1 MTEPQQG
8 ASTSSSGIFVDTI
21 TTITYAAYLSVV
33 AREFRKRIVL
43 VDRVKNGIEY
53 KNVFDGREA
62 VDKLVHIINDP
73 KRRDI
78 ALRLGRALGA
88 QRFFHD
94 VNYDNR
100 LIDTDTEIYQF
111 YDDNEYYTSH
121 SDTSSAILSAGT
133 MTTASSNMSD
143 LSSVTM
149 LRDADAIAA
158 AVVAGTTTSQH
169 YNNNNED
176 HIPNHHEEEDDV
188 DSQVAGVGDTTAN
201 GGIPLPNGIFTDLTH
216 CYVPTCVGRKPCYS
230 FACPKREVY
239 LYFLHIKREEN
250 HIDARLA
257 RSTTHAYL
265 RQQEQPLWSN
275 VVSQHISNNVSQS
288 ERKRQETIFELAY
301 TEDGFVKDL
310 EYVNQMWI
318 QPLRKKDI
326 IPLERRETFID
337 KVFCNIMTI
346 HELNYRFLS
355 ALRARQKENP
365 IVAQIGDVVLDF
377 VVQLEPFL
385 LYGARQHEAK
395 YMVDTERSI
404 NPKFAAFAEQTERHP
419 SSYRLELDG
428 YLSKPT
434 ARLGRYT
441 LILDAILKHTP
452 DDDHHPDRTNIPKAT
467 DIIKQFLTRVNE
479 ENGKAKNRFDLERID
494 QKLLFRHD
502 KMDLRLLDENRK
514 FIKQVK
520 LRKTA
525 NPDAPEYHLL
535 LFDHYLVITKA
546 KLIRQHE
553 RYVVKRK
560 PIPLELLEVTLQ
572 SGMATRPSV
581 DLNRSNTSN
590 TVTTLNDPLAPS
602 RFGYPITFQHL
613 GRRGSG
619 PITLFATALPIL
631 KPWMEQ
637 IQIQQALK
645 SQRTPIFEL
654 VPAIQERRFLYDT
667 KVNHLVTFNNG
678 KQYVMATDV
687 GVFVGHTGP
696 SSRPHKVLSI
706 DKAIQVEVLEDAQ
719 LLLVLADKTLW
730 EYSLEVLNNQPDK
743 QPAGRRIQG
752 HVPHFHVGTSL
763 NRKLVCVPRV
773 STLNSTI
780 TLFEPARPQELVK
793 SKNFLG
799 KLVRMPASD
808 IHLRRFKECYVPSE
822 AWAVELSASLML
834 ITCPRGIVMVDL
846 VTRQPQQMLNPADRS
861 LTFVTERENDESR
874 KILRSSSVKHI
885 AVFKTPRNDHLVCY
899 DEYAFYI
906 DSKGNRTYRNF
917 RIEFE
922 GSPEAYAF
930 SYPYVIAF
938 DPNFIE
944 VRHVITGELEQIIRG
959 RDIQCINNGHKTEKP
974 YIFGVMTDRKD
985 ATFQYIFQL
994 QPVFED
1000 PLLSTTSLL

>member
-1 MTEPQQG
+1 MINEP
-8 ASTSSSGIFVDTI
+8 
-21 TTITYAAYLSVV
+21 
-33 AREFRKRIVL
+33 
-43 VDRVKNGIEY
+43 KNR
-53 KNVFDGREA
+53 NT
-62 VDKLVHIINDP
+62 
-73 KRRDI
+73 

-94 VNYDNR
+94 VNYENR

-111 YDDNEYYTSH
+111 YDDNEYYSSH

-133 MTTASSNMSD
+133 MTTASSNISD

-158 AVVAGTTTSQH
+158 AVVAGTTT
-169 YNNNNED
+169 NVNFVRD
-176 HIPNHHEEEDDV
+176 DDDDIPRVEDDDDEHEHAV
-188 DSQVAGVGDTTAN
+188 TTAT
-201 GGIPLPNGIFTDLTH
+201 GIPLPNGIFTDLTH
-216 CYVPTCVGRKPCYS
+216 CYVPTCIGRKPCYS
-230 FACPKREVY
+230 FACPKREK
-239 LYFLHIKREEN
+239 LRRRQRPDS
-250 HIDARLA
+250 IDQRLA

-265 RQQEQPLWSN
+265 RQQEQQLWSN
-275 VVSQHISNNVSQS
+275 VVPQHISMAVTQS
-288 ERKRQETIFELAY
+288 ERKRQETIFELVY
-301 TEDGFVKDL
+301 TEDDFVKDL

-318 QPLRKKDI
+318 QPLRKKNI
-326 IPLERRETFID
+326 IPVERKEEFIE
-337 KVFCNIMTI
+337 KVFCNIMAI
-346 HELNYRFLS
+346 HEVNLRFLS
-355 ALRARQKENP
+355 ALRVRQKENP
-365 IVAQIGDVVLDF
+365 MVAQIGDVVLDF
-377 VVQLEPFL
+377 VVELEPFL

-395 YMVDTERSI
+395 YIVDTERVMNS
-404 NPKFAAFAEQTERHP
+404 KFATFAEQTERHP

-441 LILDAILKHTP
+441 LLLDNVLKYTP
-452 DDDHHPDRTNIPKAT
+452 EDEDHPDRINIPKAT
-467 DIIKQFLTRVNE
+467 NIIKQFLTRVNE
-479 ENGKAKNRFDLERID
+479 ENGKAKNRFDLDRIS

-502 KMDLRLLDENRK
+502 KMDLHLSDKNRK

-525 NPDAPEYHLL
+525 SPDASEYHLL
-535 LFDHYLVITKA
+535 LFDHYLVITKV
-546 KLIRQHE
+546 KFINRHE

-572 SGMATRPSV
+572 GNSTKRASSILPQAATYHNPGMITRPSV
-581 DLNRSNTSN
+581 DLNRSN
-590 TVTTLNDPLAPS
+590 TVTTLNDPLAPT
-602 RFGYPITFQHL
+602 RVGYPITFHHL
-613 GRRGSG
+613 GRRGTG
-619 PITLFATALPIL
+619 PITLFASALPIL
-631 KPWMEQ
+631 KPWIEQ

-645 SQRTPIFEL
+645 NQRTPIFEL
-654 VPAIQERRFLYDT
+654 VPAIQRRRFLHDT

-678 KQYVMATDV
+678 KQYVIGTDV

-696 SSRPHKVLSI
+696 SSKPHKVLSI
-706 DKAIQVEVLEDAQ
+706 GKVSQVQVLEEAQ
-719 LLLVLADKTLW
+719 LLLVLADRTLW
-730 EYSLEVLNNQPDK
+730 EYSLNVLNNKPDQQP
-743 QPAGRRIQG
+743 PGRRVQG

-780 TLFEPARPQELVK
+780 TLFEPSRPQELLL
-793 SKNFLG
+793 KNKKFLG

-808 IHLRRFKECYVPSE
+808 IHLKKFKDCYVPSE

-846 VTRQPQQMLNPADRS
+846 QSSKPQQMLNPSDKS
-861 LTFVTERENDESR
+861 LSFVTDRENDPSR
-874 KILRSSSVKHI
+874 ISIRSSSVKHI
-885 AVFKTPRNDHLVCY
+885 SVFRTPRGDHLVCY

-906 DSKGNRTYRNF
+906 DSKGNRTYKKF

-922 GSPEAYAF
+922 GTPEAYAF

-944 VRHVITGELEQIIRG
+944 VHNVINGELEQIIRG
-959 RDIQCINNGHKTEKP
+959 RDIQCISNGHKTEKP
-974 YIFGVMTDRKD
+974 YIFGVMSDSDD

-1000 PLLSTTSLL
+1000 PLFDNTSSLL